1 MSGLRVELN
10 TTIGWDNGEI
20 PGPEEISDLLVV
32 LVDELDTLGI
42 EPEVS
47 SEVAE
52 SDLHV
57 RIVAEFAFGDGPFE
71 AMEHVLV
78 MVKTAFHAAGIGT
91 AAIDP
96 TVVRKRRPQPVV
108 RSLRHGELTT
118 V

>member
-10 TTIGWDNGEI
+10 TTIGWDSGEI

-42 EPEVS
+42 EPEAS
-47 SEVAE
+47 FEVAE
-52 SDLHV
+52 SDLHF
-57 RIVAEFAFGDGPFE
+57 RIVAEFAFAGGPTE
-71 AMEHVLV
+71 AMEYVLAK
-78 MVKTAFHAAGIGT
+78 VKTAFHAAGIAT

-108 RSLRHGELTT
+108 RSLRHGELTA